1 MNTLMTLAASH
12 GDHYGPGPWWP
23 IFPIFWLLVFIGV
36 VAFFATRRRRWYQ
49 SAGTRSGHARLA
61 ERYAA
66 GEIDEDEYR
75 ARRAVLNE
83 KDGR

>member
-1 MNTLMTLAASH
+1 MNTLATLAMH
-12 GDHYGPGPWWP
+12 DQYGPGPWWP

-36 VAFFATRRRRWYQ
+36 VAFFATRRRRWYDH
-49 SAGTRSGHARLA
+49 SGSRSGHARLA

-66 GEIDEDEYR
+66 GEIDENEYR

-83 KDGR
+83 KDR